1 MDTKTLAAILTGWE
15 HPLRITNEL
24 REVAKCAG
32 LVIVYGASDDLM
44 EFDGAIYDEIGAYG
58 GTEVWVDATGLV
70 PDFDSIDKSA
80 RDGKDR
86 LRDYFKREGS
96 GRKISAIWSD
106 EGAYSWTYRTDI
118 PHETFEIFE
127 DGEPYCRG
135 IVFALADVS
144 KP

>member
-24 REVAKCAG
+24 REVAKGAG

-86 LRDYFKREGS
+86 LRDYFKREEQLPPPPRLGQRAARC
-96 GRKISAIWSD
+96 GGGD
-106 EGAYSWTYRTDI
+106 Y
-118 PHETFEIFE
+118 E
-127 DGEPYCRG
+127 D
-135 IVFALADVS
+135 S
-144 KP
+144 

>member
-1 MDTKTLAAILTGWE
+1 METKELADRLTGSE
-15 HPLRITNEL
+15 YPLRITK
-24 REVAKCAG
+24 EVKAAAKASG

-86 LRDYFKREGS
+86 LRDYFKREEQLPPPPRLGQRAARC
-96 GRKISAIWSD
+96 GGGGLQGQAA
-106 EGAYSWTYRTDI
+106 G
-118 PHETFEIFE
+118 
-127 DGEPYCRG
+127 
-135 IVFALADVS
+135 
-144 KP
+144 